1 MTLAPSTN
9 VVFPDKLF
17 VVAQGIFLC
26 SSPMKIEGNITDP
39 WEVPYINLLYLL
51 KKFWFSLDE
60 FISNFFLSFF
70 FSLSFSLS
78 LLSMIW
84 IN

>member
-51 KKFWFSLDE
+51 KKF
-60 FISNFFLSFF
+60 
-70 FSLSFSLS
+70 
-78 LLSMIW
+78 
-84 IN
+84 